1 MGRCPLLGHLF
12 HGGAQWVTRGVESGA
27 GAMIATLGEK
37 YGENWTQP
45 LLHPAVFQNFRENGE
60 FDPEG
65 VILWLEFSPEMGKG
79 AFYLQLCATLK

>member
-1 MGRCPLLGHLF
+1 MRMF
-12 HGGAQWVTRGVESGA
+12 WGAAVISRGEIWGNCV
-27 GAMIATLGEK
+27 
-37 YGENWTQP
+37 QP